1 MSWNYRPY
9 VSVAQRRANAAKEIR
24 RIEKEGKEIEPL
36 GELSHRLK
44 IATSFWGRAWCD
56 HLEALGD
63 YENRLPR
70 GRTYVRNGSV
80 QHLSMER
87 GRIESLVQGSDLY
100 EQTIRI
106 DPLPAARWKRI
117 RGRCRGGIGSL
128 IELLQGRISDEIMTV
143 VTDPKD
149 GLFPRPGEIHLD
161 CSCPDWAGLCK
172 HLAAVLYGIG
182 ARLDQQPELLFELRG
197 VDHGELID
205 EDVIGDALAAPGE
218 GGSRG
223 RLDSSALGDVFGI
236 DLDEDIGDA
245 DDIEEGHRELTV
257 AEEGE
262 RYGSR
267 SDDRSADGSPPA
279 EMPGEFEATSESVRA
294 LREAI
299 GLSRSE
305 FAEWVGVSAQSVKNW
320 EARGG
325 SLRLQARSLENL
337 RVLHRTMREESAEE
351 E

>member
-1 MSWNYRPY
+1 MRWNYRPY
-9 VSVAQRRANAAKEIR
+9 VSVAQRHANAAREIR
-24 RIEKEGKEIEPL
+24 RMEKAGRKIEPL

-80 QHLSMER
+80 LHLSMET
-87 GRIESLVQGSDLY
+87 GRIESLVQGSELY

-106 DPLPAARWKRI
+106 DPLAAAKWKRI
-117 RGRCRGGIGSL
+117 RSRCHGGIGSL

-143 VTDPKD
+143 VTDPKE
-149 GLFPRPGEIHLD
+149 GLFPRPGEIHLE

-197 VDHGELID
+197 VDHGKLVD
-205 EDVIGDALAAPGE
+205 ETVIGDALATSGD
-218 GGSRG
+218 GGSRST
-223 RLDSSALGDVFGI
+223 LDSSALGDVFGI
-236 DLDEDIGDA
+236 DLD
-245 DDIEEGHRELTV
+245 DDHVDVEEGRREPV
-257 AEEGE
+257 VVEDGAPYAASSAEA
-262 RYGSR
+262 SV
-267 SDDRSADGSPPA
+267 
-279 EMPGEFEATSESVRA
+279 EFAPTSESVRA

-299 GLSRSE
+299 GLTRAE

-320 EARGG
+320 EERGG
-325 SLRLQARSLENL
+325 LLRLQSKSLTNL
-337 RVLHRTMREESAEE
+337 QVLHEGLESEPDGE
-351 E
+351 Y